1 MGRGANARPDDVGGS
16 GPTGYTGAM
25 SEKKPGVTD
34 KRERVSC
41 LRCNRMFRSPD
52 KRHIRLCPNCRD
64 KKS

>member
-1 MGRGANARPDDVGGS
+1 
-16 GPTGYTGAM
+16 M